1 MSNRERLVA
10 RIYRDIQLMCNP
22 STFRRTH
29 RGYWQKRAGA
39 WAWEMKTSD
48 DKYLVGS
55 VDTLTDILKSK
66 TKLVVFE
73 QHGLYLEICLDE

>member
-1 MSNRERLVA
+1 
-10 RIYRDIQLMCNP
+10 MCDA
-22 STFRRTH
+22 STFRRTN

-39 WAWEMKTSD
+39 WAWEIKTSD

-55 VDTLTDILKSK
+55 VDTVTDILKSK

-73 QHGLYLEICLDE
+73 RYGLSIEICLDE